1 MGSVSLD
8 DILISPLARIAA
20 AGGNVLHAM
29 KRTDTGYAGF
39 GEAYFSSVALGAVK
53 AWKLH
58 TQMTMNI
65 IVPLGQVRFVF
76 HLNGTNEFRVEVIG
90 SDRYVRLTVPPG
102 IWFGFQGLASHNLLL
117 NIANTPHDPAEV
129 ERLAVSEIKFGWS

>member
-1 MGSVSLD
+1 VSLD
-8 DILISPLARIAA
+8 DILISPLACIAA
-20 AGGNVLHAM
+20 AGGDVLHAM

-39 GEAYFSSVALGAVK
+39 GEAYFSSVSMGAVK

-65 IVPLGQVRFVF
+65 IIPVGQVRFTF
-76 HLNGTNEFRVEVIG
+76 HLRGTNEFRVEEIG

-117 NIANTPHDPAEV
+117 NIANIPHDPAEV
-129 ERLAVSEIKFGWS
+129 QRLAVSEIKFGWS

>member
-8 DILISPLARIAA
+8 DILISPLACIAA
-20 AGGNVLHAM
+20 AGGDVLHAM

-39 GEAYFSSVALGAVK
+39 GEAYFSSVSMGAVK

-65 IVPLGQVRFVF
+65 IIPVGQVRFTF
-76 HLNGTNEFRVEVIG
+76 HLRGTNEFRVEEIG

-117 NIANTPHDPAEV
+117 NIANIPHDPAEV
-129 ERLAVSEIKFGWS
+129 QRLAVSEIKFGWS